1 MNKSWMNEY
10 DTELG
15 LYKYKGKKVICKTEE
30 EKKKKADKYPATGDI
45 DLSKPPSKYFY
56 VLTCDTEES
65 IDAEIKRDKEIKNS
79 FITEK
84 KTTLSPKQEKRKRQ
98 QDLMNFLSTLVNTG
112 LKKKPLIAKMRKQ
125 FPKLSSS
132 QVCRFIN
139 NQLKLKVI
147 AIDTK
152 YKTKPIII
160 KGKYWRNYD

>member
-1 MNKSWMNEY
+1 MSSSWMKEY
-10 DTELG
+10 DKEFG
-15 LYKYKGKKVICKTEE
+15 IYKYKGFHVICKTEK
-30 EKKKKADKYPATGDI
+30 EKKKKAEQYPATGAI

-65 IDAEIKRDKEIKNS
+65 IDAEIKRNKEIKKS

-84 KTTLSPKQEKRKRQ
+84 KTTLSPKQEKKKRQ

-112 LKKKPLIAKMRKQ
+112 LKKKPLIAKMREQ

-147 AIDTK
+147 EIDKK
-152 YKTKPIII
+152 YKTKPIVV
-160 KGKYWRNYD
+160 KGKYWRI

>member
-15 LYKYKGKKVICKTEE
+15 LYEYKGKKVICKTEE
-30 EKKKKADKYPATGDI
+30 ERKKKAEQYPTTGDE

-65 IDAEIKRDKEIKNS
+65 VDAEIKRNKDVKKS
-79 FITEK
+79 FIIDK
-84 KTTLSPKQEKRKRQ
+84 KASLSPKQEKKKRQ

-112 LKKKPLIAKMRKQ
+112 LKKKPLIAKFREQ

-132 QVCRFIN
+132 QICRFIN
-139 NQLKLKVI
+139 NQFKLKVI
-147 AIDTK
+147 EIDKK
-152 YKTKPIII
+152 YKTKPIVV
-160 KGKYWRNYD
+160 KGKYWRT

>member
-1 MNKSWMNEY
+1 MSKSWMNEY

-15 LYKYKGKKVICKTEE
+15 IYKYKGKKVICKTEE
-30 EKKKKADKYPATGDI
+30 ERKKKAEQYPTTGDE

-65 IDAEIKRDKEIKNS
+65 VDAEIKRNKDVKKS
-79 FITEK
+79 FIIDK
-84 KTTLSPKQEKRKRQ
+84 KASLSPKQEKKKRQ

-112 LKKKPLIAKMRKQ
+112 LKKKPLIAKFREQ

-132 QVCRFIN
+132 QICRFIN

-147 AIDTK
+147 EIDKK
-152 YKTKPIII
+152 YKTKPIVV
-160 KGKYWRNYD
+160 KGRYWRI

>member
-15 LYKYKGKKVICKTEE
+15 LYKYKGKQVICKTEE
-30 EKKKKADKYPATGDI
+30 EKKKKAEKYPATGAI

-65 IDAEIKRDKEIKNS
+65 INAEIKRDKQIKNS

-84 KTTLSPKQEKRKRQ
+84 KTSLSPKQEKKKRQ
-98 QDLMNFLSTLVNTG
+98 QDLIGFLSTLVNIG
-112 LKKKPLIAKMRKQ
+112 LKKKPLIAKFREK

-132 QVCRFIN
+132 QICRFVN

-147 AIDTK
+147 EIDKK
-152 YKTKPIII
+152 YKTKPIVV
-160 KGKYWRNYD
+160 KGRYWRN

>member
-15 LYKYKGKKVICKTEE
+15 LYKYKGKQVICKTEE
-30 EKKKKADKYPATGDI
+30 EKKKKAEQYPATGAI

-65 IDAEIKRDKEIKNS
+65 IDAEIKRDKHIKKS

-84 KTTLSPKQEKRKRQ
+84 KTTLSPKQEKKKRQ

-112 LKKKPLIAKMRKQ
+112 LKKKPLIAKMREQ

-147 AIDTK
+147 EIDKK
-152 YKTKPIII
+152 YKTKPIVV
-160 KGKYWRNYD
+160 KGRYWRI

>member
-15 LYKYKGKKVICKTEE
+15 LYKYKGKQVICKTEE
-30 EKKKKADKYPATGDI
+30 EKKKKADKYPATDAI

-65 IDAEIKRDKEIKNS
+65 IDAEIKSNKEIKKS

-84 KTTLSPKQEKRKRQ
+84 KTTLSPKQEKKKRQ

-112 LKKKPLIAKMRKQ
+112 LKKKPLIAKMREQ

-147 AIDTK
+147 EIDKK
-152 YKTKPIII
+152 YKTKPIVV
-160 KGKYWRNYD
+160 KGRYWRI

>member
-15 LYKYKGKKVICKTEE
+15 LYKYKGKLVISKTEE
-30 EKKKKADKYPATGDI
+30 EKKKKAKQYPSTGAI

-65 IDAEIKRDKEIKNS
+65 VDAEIKRDKDIKKS
-79 FITEK
+79 FITDK
-84 KTTLSPKQEKRKRQ
+84 KASLSPKQEKKKRQ

-112 LKKKPLIAKMRKQ
+112 LKKKPLIAKFREQ

-132 QVCRFIN
+132 QICRFIN
-139 NQLKLKVI
+139 NQFKLKVI
-147 AIDTK
+147 EIDKK
-152 YKTKPIII
+152 YKTKPIVV
-160 KGKYWRNYD
+160 KGRYWRI

>member
-1 MNKSWMNEY
+1 MSKSWMNEY

-15 LYKYKGKKVICKTEE
+15 IYKYKGKKVICKTEE
-30 EKKKKADKYPATGDI
+30 ERKKKAEQYPTTGDE

-65 IDAEIKRDKEIKNS
+65 VDAEIKRNKDVKKS
-79 FITEK
+79 FIIDK
-84 KTTLSPKQEKRKRQ
+84 KASLSPKQEKKKRQ

-112 LKKKPLIAKMRKQ
+112 LKKKPLIAKFREQ

-132 QVCRFIN
+132 QICRFIN

-147 AIDTK
+147 EIDKK
-152 YKTKPIII
+152 YKTKPIVV
-160 KGKYWRNYD
+160 KGKYWRI